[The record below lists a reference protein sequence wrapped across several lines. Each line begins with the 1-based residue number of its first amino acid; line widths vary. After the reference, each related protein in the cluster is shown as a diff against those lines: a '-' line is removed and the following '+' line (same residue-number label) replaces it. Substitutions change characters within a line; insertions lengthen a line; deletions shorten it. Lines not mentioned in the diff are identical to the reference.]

1 MHAFTEQHCYKQLGV
16 YEGEFLYKVKTKLQ
30 NKITQHDNTY
40 FNALIQ
46 NISFKTKST
55 RRQKTS
61 FPKETVENVDLHK
74 AVLNK
79 TMTTQ
84 EKCTKI
90 QFRCLFKEVAVE
102 KEIMCF
108 IN

>member
-1 MHAFTEQHCYKQLGV
+1 MHAFTEQNCYKQLGV

-74 AVLNK
+74 AVIKQNNDHTRKVHKNTVSLP
-79 TMTTQ
+79 
-84 EKCTKI
+84 
-90 QFRCLFKEVAVE
+90 F
-102 KEIMCF
+102 
-108 IN
+108 